1 MRAEALNLKNF
12 EVAQVFYEI
21 ADLLDIKG
29 VPFKP
34 RAYRRAAQTIETL
47 TEDIQAIH
55 ERGELED
62 IPGVGVNIAKKI
74 REILDTGSLG
84 YLERLREELPHGLR
98 DLMGIEGVGPKT
110 ALKLY
115 KTLKISSVDELESAV
130 KKGKLRGLRG
140 FREKTEENI
149 LQAIEMYRTAQKR
162 FVLGYILPTA
172 TEIKE
177 QLEKLDAVGRIG
189 LAGSI
194 RRRKETVGD
203 ADILVTSNEPLKVMN
218 FFTTLPSVKR
228 VLAKGKTKS
237 TVVLTDNLQVDL
249 RVVEEESFGSA
260 LQYFTGSKPH
270 NIRLRELA
278 LKKNWKLSEYGLFDR
293 ENGKKVAGE
302 DERSIYEALGLS
314 YVEPELREDRGEV
327 EAALEGGLPKLVGYD
342 EIRGDLHA
350 HTKWSDGS
358 HSIREMAEAAKSL
371 GWEYLAVCDHSKGL
385 RVAHGLTE
393 EDLVKQM
400 KEIEE
405 VNNEIED
412 FTVLAG
418 VEVNIK
424 SEGSLDIRNEA
435 LKDLD
440 VVVAAVHYGFKQ
452 SEEEMTGRILN
463 AVHNDYVNVIGHPT
477 GRIIQKRGPCEI
489 DLPKVFEAAVA
500 QKVFMEI
507 NAFPNRLD
515 LCDIDCRKAKE
526 NGVKLTIGTD
536 AHHKD
541 HLRYMELGIA
551 TARRG
556 WLEAKDVINT
566 LPAKELTVAL
576 EK

>member
-1 MRAEALNLKNF
+1 MKNL
-12 EVAQVFYEI
+12 EVAKIFYEI

-47 TEDIQAIH
+47 TEDIQAIY
-55 ERGELED
+55 ERGELEK
-62 IPGVGVNIAKKI
+62 IPGVGVNIAAKI
-74 REILDTGSLG
+74 GEILETGRLG
-84 YLERLREELPHGLR
+84 YLERLRSELPPGLR
-98 DLMGIEGVGPKT
+98 ELMGIEGVGPKT
-110 ALKLY
+110 ALKLH
-115 KTLKISSVDELESAV
+115 KMLNVSSVDELELAI
-130 KKGKLRGLRG
+130 KEGKLRGLKG

-149 LQAIEMYRTAQKR
+149 LQGIQMYRSAQKR
-162 FVLGYILPTA
+162 FILGRILPTA

-177 QLEKLDAVGRIG
+177 QLEKLDVVGRIG

-194 RRRKETVGD
+194 RRRKETIGD
-203 ADILVTSNEPLKVMN
+203 ADILVTSKEPLKVMD
-218 FFTTLPSVKR
+218 FFTALPQVKR

-237 TVVLTDNLQVDL
+237 TVILSNNLQVDL
-249 RVVEEESFGSA
+249 RVVKEESFGSA
-260 LQYFTGSKPH
+260 LQYFTGSKQH

-278 LKKNWKLSEYGLFDR
+278 LKRNWKLSEYSLFDK
-293 ENGKKVAGE
+293 EKNEKIAGE
-302 DERSIYEALGLS
+302 DEKSIYEALELS
-314 YVEPELREDRGEV
+314 YVEPELREDRGEI
-327 EAALEGGLPKLVGYD
+327 EAALERKLPKLVGYE

-350 HTKWSDGS
+350 HTVWSDGA
-358 HSIREMAEAAKSL
+358 HSILEMAEAAKSL
-371 GWEYLAVCDHSKGL
+371 GWEYLAVCDHSKTL
-385 RVAHGLTE
+385 RIAHGLKE

-400 KEIEE
+400 EEIEKI
-405 VNNEIED
+405 NRKLED

-424 SEGSLDIRNEA
+424 SDGSLDIKNQV

-440 VVVAAVHYGFKQ
+440 IVVASVHSGFKHSKEQ
-452 SEEEMTGRILN
+452 ITERILD
-463 AVHNDYVNVIGHPT
+463 AVHNEYVNVLGHPT
-477 GRIIQKRGPCEI
+477 GRIIHRREPCQM
-489 DLPKVFEAAVA
+489 DLQKVFEVAVA

-515 LCDIDCRKAKE
+515 LSDIDCRRAKE

-541 HLRYMELGIA
+541 HLRYMELGVA

-556 WLEAKDVINT
+556 WLESKDIINT
-566 LPAKELTVAL
+566 LPVKGLKAAL
-576 EK
+576 KK